1 MHVFR
6 AGFFIAFFAI
16 LSGCANKKPDA
27 DPNIKALTSYTPVIS
42 RVQLKVNFPKTPKS
56 SPFSRAYGGNFLITS
71 ASVQTDDDFVE
82 PDSLRGRTIYA
93 ANQDE
98 LKLNPGEVILTFDDG
113 PVPQKTEAIL
123 NILDKFDV
131 KATFL
136 VVGNMVNYH
145 SDEFAEV
152 VARGHTIG
160 SHTKDHAKLT
170 EVSFDQARAKIRAG
184 EDIIKAKMGVDH
196 VPFFRFPYLAETPAL
211 RDWLARR
218 DVIVL
223 DVDIDSK
230 DYFKETPRQIVDRTM
245 ARVIERGSGNILFH
259 DIHARSVAA
268 LPIFLRELKA
278 AGFKV
283 VTLKADEDR
292 KPRLPFLFADQNVK
306 STTPQ
311 NTIKLS
317 ALRR

>member
-1 MHVFR
+1 MRLFK
-6 AGFFIAFFAI
+6 FAFCVASLAA
-16 LSGCANKKPDA
+16 LSGCASKKPDA
-27 DPNIKALTSYTPVIS
+27 DPNIATLTSYIPIAS
-42 RVQLKVNFPKTPKS
+42 DSQPLVQVPNRLDG
-56 SPFSRAYGGNFLITS
+56 SPFQRILRASYEQSWRNPNT
-71 ASVQTDDDFVE
+71 
-82 PDSLRGRTIYA
+82 LRGRTIYA
-93 ANQDE
+93 ANQED
-98 LKLNPGEVILTFDDG
+98 LQLYPGEVILTFDDG
-113 PVPQKTEAIL
+113 PVPHKTEAIL
-123 NILDKFDV
+123 NTLDLFDV

-145 SDEFAEV
+145 EQEFDKV
-152 VARGHTIG
+152 ITRGHTIG

-170 EVSFDQARAKIRAG
+170 DVSFDQARAKIRAG
-184 EDIIKAKMGVDH
+184 EDIIKAKMDIEH

-230 DYFKETPRQIVDRTM
+230 DYFKDSPQQIVDRTM
-245 ARVIERGSGNILFH
+245 ARVKERGSGNILFH

-292 KPRLPFLFADQNVK
+292 EPNIPLLFARQTSHSVTSQDPVE
-306 STTPQ
+306 
-311 NTIKLS
+311 IG